1 MQAAAKTLIEA
12 LWIDARPRVVLM
24 GQLEA
29 FEQNARS
36 PAQQDLALPGVR
48 FDGAP
53 VVSAEAYFAGAA
65 PASGSLRRDLP
76 RNLGFGRDH
85 TYLSADQF
93 DLEAW
98 AETPPYTA
106 KRVKT
111 MRCVRIDC
119 ARVLLPR
126 ARALDAPH
134 LLRRAR
140 GPQIPFRVARN
151 PARLANPGG
160 RDLPGLED

>member
-1 MQAAAKTLIEA
+1 MQAAAKALIEA
-12 LWIDARPRVVLM
+12 LWIDVRPRVELM

-36 PAQQDLALPGVR
+36 HAQQALALPGVR
-48 FDGAP
+48 FADAP

-65 PASGSLRRDLP
+65 MASGSLRRDLG

-85 TYLSADQF
+85 TYLSEDQF
-93 DLEAW
+93 DTEAW
-98 AETPPYTA
+98 AAPNTA
-106 KRVKT
+106 KGVKT
-111 MRCVRIDC
+111 MRCVLIDC
-119 ARVLLPR
+119 ARAL
-126 ARALDAPH
+126 LDAPH

-160 RDLPGLED
+160 RDLPGLGDR